1 MTFNE
6 FTDLFPDEESCK
18 IFLKQQREKQ
28 GLTCRKCDC
37 NRHYWKSDKEVWE
50 CSHCKYRMSLKAGT
64 AMHGSKLKLKTWF
77 TAYYFVLQTK
87 KSFSSCEMQRILG
100 LSRYETV
107 WYLIHRIRQ
116 QMAKHNLD
124 QFYKSMFDFRPDY
137 QIPIKTRSQKQ
148 SKSNMKEA
156 FILKESMISLKDK
169 LKPDK
174 LLIVA
179 AETGE
184 KPIERTHRYRLLV
197 KNYHDKYGF
206 KNLNKDQNQ
215 IPSWV
220 KNTSIN
226 ANRIL
231 NGIHHL
237 PCPGLTQLYFD
248 EFSFKYNYKKL
259 KHDLKSMIL
268 KLFTEVGSFADNHT
282 ERLQI

>member
-18 IFLKQQREKQ
+18 IFIKQQREKQ
-28 GLTCRKCDC
+28 GLQCRKCNC
-37 NRHYWKSDKEVWE
+37 KRHYWKSDKEVWE

-124 QFYKSMFDFRPDY
+124 QFYKSMFDNISDY
-137 QIPIKTRSQKQ
+137 QIQVKTRIQKK
-148 SKSNMKEA
+148 SKNSVKVA
-156 FILKESMISLKDK
+156 FILKESLISNVNKI
-169 LKPDK
+169 KPDK
-174 LLIVA
+174 LLVVA
-179 AETGE
+179 AESAGNSKEPTN
-184 KPIERTHRYRLLV
+184 RYRLLI
-197 KNYHDKYGF
+197 KDYQNKYGF
-206 KNLNKDQNQ
+206 KNPQKENHQ

-220 KNTSIN
+220 VNTAVN

-231 NGIHHL
+231 DGIHHL
-237 PCPGLTQLYFD
+237 PNPGLSQLYFD
-248 EFSFKYNYKKL
+248 EFSFKYNYKKI
-259 KHDLKSMIL
+259 KHDLKSMIIR
-268 KLFTEVGSFADNHT
+268 LFTEVGSFADNQT
-282 ERLQI
+282 VMLRI